1 MSDALHPLAPHHLPP
16 FITPP
21 GETDVLMNV
30 MIVVVI
36 AIILAVGT
44 LYLRL
49 HALPEHMAH
58 RGHKVQFEIVA
69 VLALLALFTH
79 NHLFWIAGLLLALV
93 QIPDFSTP
101 LASMAESQ
109 ERIARRLVPATEPA
123 EARETI
129 AHPSAPAMEPAASPE
144 TAARPLAPATEP
156 AASQQKPARRLAPAM
171 DPAEAQPRTARR
183 PVSATEPEERSAA
196 APREE
201 RV

>member
-1 MSDALHPLAPHHLPP
+1 MSDALNPLAPHHLPP

-36 AIILAVGT
+36 AIILAIGT

-49 HALPEHMAH
+49 HALPERMAH
-58 RGHKVQFEIVA
+58 RGHKIQFEIVA

-109 ERIARRLVPATEPA
+109 ERIARRLVPAA
-123 EARETI
+123 
-129 AHPSAPAMEPAASPE
+129 EPAALPE